1 MKFEGHHPAACDSS
15 QCMLSSLSPGFD
27 TRETKKAR
35 AEEHNKKSFGGGS
48 ERASHNQGRGGSES
62 PIYCINDRGLAGSA
76 ASWFKSVCNKTN
88 RDLVQGSVQQYG
100 KLSRQWTTNMN
111 TWKSRHKGRRQS
123 VLYSRKIPSRIQQW
137 AARRFNEY
145 SSWMPIIVKEAG
157 KMKLAAKVRGVNQI
171 NWRKR
176 SVQKV

>member
-1 MKFEGHHPAACDSS
+1 
-15 QCMLSSLSPGFD
+15 MLSSLSPGFD

-35 AEEHNKKSFGGGS
+35 AEEHNKKSLGGGS

-62 PIYCINDRGLAGSA
+62 PIYYINVRGLAGSA
-76 ASWFKSVCNKTN
+76 ARWFKSVCNKTN
-88 RDLVQGSVQQYG
+88 RDLVQGSLQQYG

-111 TWKSRHKGRRQS
+111 AWKSRHKGRRQS
-123 VLYSRKIPSRIQQW
+123 VLYSRKIPNWIHQR

-145 SSWMPIIVKEAG
+145 SVDTDHCERSWKNEI
-157 KMKLAAKVRGVNQI
+157 GVPSQVCKSN
-171 NWRKR
+171 NWWKR